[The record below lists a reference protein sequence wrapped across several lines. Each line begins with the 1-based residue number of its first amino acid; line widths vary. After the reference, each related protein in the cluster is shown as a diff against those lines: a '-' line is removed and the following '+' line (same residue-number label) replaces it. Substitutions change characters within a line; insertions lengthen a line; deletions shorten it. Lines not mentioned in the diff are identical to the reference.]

1 MSSEAVSK
9 VKTGTEVM
17 VNHRYKDTVFR
28 MIFKEKSALLSLYNA
43 LNGTNYQNPDEL
55 EVNTMENA
63 IYLGKKNDISFVIDS
78 RLNLYEHQSTF
89 NPNMPMRD
97 LFYVSALYSKLTMG
111 MDLYSRRSIEVPFP
125 QFIVFY
131 NGTEEQ
137 PEKKLL
143 KLSDLYSET
152 GRNYLK
158 EAYASDQL
166 FSRLELDVLMLNINK
181 GYNQELKDGCRLLS
195 EYMMYVDK
203 VRGYAEWYPLEI
215 AVEKAVDE
223 CIREGILE
231 KFLREN
237 RAEVISMSIFEYNEA
252 EHLRMIARDEHAAG
266 KIEGKI
272 EDILEVLNELGSVSE
287 ELILRIRQE
296 KDLNRLKKILKLA
309 IVAESIVAFEKQVHI
324 M

>member
-1 MSSEAVSK
+1 MSSEAVTQ
-9 VKTGTEVM
+9 VKTGTEVRA
-17 VNHRYKDTVFR
+17 NPRYKDTVFR

-43 LNGTNYQNPDEL
+43 LNGTDYQNPDEL

-63 IYLGKKNDISFVIDS
+63 IYLGKKNDVSFVIDC

-89 NPNMPMRD
+89 NPNMPLRD
-97 LFYVSALYSKLTMG
+97 LFYVSSLYSKITVG
-111 MDLYSRRSIEVPFP
+111 MDLYSIHSIEVPFP

-137 PEKKLL
+137 PEKRLL
-143 KLSDLYSET
+143 KLSDLYSEK

-181 GYNQELKDGCRLLS
+181 GYNVELVNGCRLLA

-252 EHLRMIARDEHAAG
+252 EHLRLIARDERAAG

-272 EDILEVLNELGSVSE
+272 EDILDWLSELGSVSE
-287 ELILRIRQE
+287 ELSLRIQHE
-296 KDLNRLKKILKLA
+296 KDLNRLKKLLRLA
-309 IVAESIVAFEKQVHI
+309 SAAESISDFEQQ
-324 M
+324 MEEM